1 MKNTLLTIILIILI
15 ATILIGN
22 PIIKNDNIINVTIG
36 ILGIY
41 TIIKENRKIIRN
53 ETTKIML
60 MLLITSALPL
70 ILNKY
75 LTLNGTIFYIFRYIS
90 IFAIYI
96 ITNQEL
102 KKETDNLEKIKDVIL
117 ISGLIL
123 VIFGIDLLTTNMSYE
138 FLKKIIGST
147 TDQE

>member
-1 MKNTLLTIILIILI
+1 MKNTLLAIILIILI

-75 LTLNGTIFYIFRYIS
+75 LTLNGTIY
-90 IFAIYI
+90 
-96 ITNQEL
+96 
-102 KKETDNLEKIKDVIL
+102 
-117 ISGLIL
+117 
-123 VIFGIDLLTTNMSYE
+123 
-138 FLKKIIGST
+138 
-147 TDQE
+147 